1 MRKTREVPKQPKLDV
16 YLVGEGITEQYYF
29 THLRKLYNLKYKIQ
43 PRFFGNTSIK
53 AIDEVVNQLVSADM
67 FVICVFDLDTS
78 ERDKKEKEKLDKFIS
93 CYKDCENVIIC
104 TSLPSIEY
112 WFLIHYKDTN
122 KYFNTSKEVERE
134 LINHIK
140 NYEKT
145 KKFLE
150 KEKWVKDLCTN
161 NKIETAIERA
171 KKNKTKQGSYTN
183 IYEAIERIKQNN
195 NDTLS

>member
-1 MRKTREVPKQPKLDV
+1 MRETIKNPKQPKLDV
-16 YLVGEGITEQYYF
+16 YVVGEGITEQYYF
-29 THLRKLYNLKYKIQ
+29 THLKKLYNLKYKIQ
-43 PRFFGNTSIK
+43 PRFFGKTSIRD
-53 AIDEVVNQLVSADM
+53 IEEVVKQLVSADM

-78 ERDKKEKEKLDKFIS
+78 ESEKSEKEKLDKFIS
-93 CYKDCENVIIC
+93 CYKDNENVIIC

-134 LINHIK
+134 LIKHIK

-150 KEKWVKDLCTN
+150 KEKWVKDLCSN
-161 NKIETAIERA
+161 NKLQIAIERA
-171 KKNKTKQGSYTN
+171 KKNTNKTGSYTN
-183 IYEAIERIKQNN
+183 IYEAIEKVRQ
-195 NDTLS
+195 

>member
-53 AIDEVVNQLVSADM
+53 EIDEVVNQLVSADM

-122 KYFNTSKEVERE
+122 KYFNTSKEVTDE
-134 LINHIK
+134 LKKYIK
-140 NYEKT
+140 DYKKKGEYLKKT
-145 KKFLE
+145 K
-150 KEKWVKDLCTN
+150 WVEELLKD
-161 NKIETAIERA
+161 NKLQTAIERA
-171 KKNKTKQGSYTN
+171 KRNKTKNGSFTN
-183 IYEAIERIKQNN
+183 IYEAIENLTQQIKN
-195 NDTLS
+195 

>member
-1 MRKTREVPKQPKLDV
+1 MRETIKNPKQPKLDV
-16 YLVGEGITEQYYF
+16 YVVGEGITEQYYF
-29 THLRKLYNLKYKIQ
+29 THLKKLYNLKYKIQ
-43 PRFFGNTSIK
+43 PRFFGNTSIRE
-53 AIDEVVNQLVSADM
+53 IDELVRQLVSADM

-78 ERDKKEKEKLDKFIS
+78 EREKSEKERLYKFIS
-93 CYKDCENVIIC
+93 CYKDNDNVIIC

-134 LINHIK
+134 LIKHIK

-150 KEKWVKDLCTN
+150 KEKWVKDLCSN
-161 NKIETAIERA
+161 NKLQIAIARA
-171 KKNKTKQGSYTN
+171 KKNTYKTGFYTN
-183 IYEAIERIKQNN
+183 IYEAIEKVR
-195 NDTLS
+195 L